1 MQQDSGFRRRM
12 QDLSAAF
19 CSLSDGIILL
29 LLHLNAD
36 ALCVLDPHLLP
47 CTLLERPVSTVTI
60 RCICPSESLLSF
72 RQMILDDSYHSFLG
86 RSQAIVASQLYCTAN
101 SPTGWTA
108 DSSFVKTFTACLAR
122 FSDVR
127 FFLNNCLYNHP
138 STSSRMTIT

>member
-47 CTLLERPVSTVTI
+47 CTLLERPVSTVCT
-60 RCICPSESLLSF
+60 RVLLGGLNVF
-72 RQMILDDSYHSFLG
+72 VR
-86 RSQAIVASQLYCTAN
+86 IVTRVLL
-101 SPTGWTA
+101 TGLNA
-108 DSSFVKTFTACLAR
+108 FVWVVTRVLLR
-122 FSDVR
+122 G
-127 FFLNNCLYNHP
+127 LNAVV
-138 STSSRMTIT
+138 